1 MATSSHVHA
10 QPTSGSGNGT
20 ISVTVD
26 AHTGRLQRRG
36 TLTVST
42 TTGTKAT
49 ANCTITQEAAAQ
61 VINLTSPAAE
71 GTKVEI
77 VASASD
83 RTVTVKGTANC
94 AKLVWNILSKE
105 AVIAPP
111 AASTVAA
118 KINTTNGTGGT
129 NISNNTP
136 ISGDPGANSLYTF
149 WMKYD
154 LTSYKPGMDTT
165 LEFEVSNGDSIKK
178 SFQIIVK
185 ASAGTIS
192 LNPATLTF
200 PASGGSAQTVTV
212 TSNDKWTVS

>member
-1 MATSSHVHA
+1 MATSSHVHV
-10 QPTSGSGNGT
+10 QPTSGSGKGT

-26 AHTGRLQRRG
+26 AHTGRLQRSG

-61 VINLTSPAAE
+61 VINLTSPAE
-71 GTKVEI
+71 GTDVEI
-77 VASASD
+77 AASASN
-83 RTVTVKGTANC
+83 RIVTIKGTANC
-94 AKLVWNILSKE
+94 TSLAWNILSNG

-111 AASTVAA
+111 AASTVTAR
-118 KINTTNGTGGT
+118 INTTDGTGGIS
-129 NISNNTP
+129 ISNNIS
-136 ISGDPGANSLYTF
+136 ISGDPGAKSLYTF

-154 LTSYKPGMDTT
+154 LTNYKPGIDTA
-165 LEFEVSNGDSIKK
+165 LEFEVSNGGSIKK

-192 LNPATLTF
+192 LNPTTLTF

-212 TSNDKWTVS
+212 TSNDRWTVS

>member
-26 AHTGRLQRRG
+26 AHTGRLQRSG

-61 VINLTSPAAE
+61 VINLASPAE
-71 GTKVEI
+71 KTDVEI
-77 VASASD
+77 TASASD
-83 RTVTVKGTANC
+83 RTVTVKGTSNC
-94 AKLVWNILSKE
+94 AKLSWNILSKG

-118 KINTTNGTGGT
+118 KINTTDGTGGVNINN
-129 NISNNTP
+129 NIS

-149 WMKYD
+149 WMRYD
-154 LTSYKPGMDTT
+154 LTNYKPGIDTA
-165 LEFEVSNGDSIKK
+165 LEFEVSNGASIKK

-192 LNPATLTF
+192 LNPTTLTF

-212 TSNDKWTVS
+212 TSNDRWTVS

>member
-10 QPTSGSGNGT
+10 QPTSGAGNGT

-26 AHTGRLQRRG
+26 NHTGRLQRKG
-36 TLTVST
+36 TLIVST
-42 TTGTKAT
+42 TTGTVAT
-49 ANCTITQEAAAQ
+49 ANCAITQEAAAQ
-61 VINLTSPAAE
+61 VINLTSPSE
-71 GTKVEI
+71 KTSVEI
-77 VASASD
+77 TASASN
-83 RTVTVKGTANC
+83 RTVTVKGTSNC
-94 AKLVWNILSKE
+94 SSLTWKILSEK

-118 KINTTNGTGGT
+118 KVNTTDGIGGID
-129 NISNNTP
+129 ISNSRP
-136 ISGDPGANSLYTF
+136 ITGDPGATALYTF

-165 LEFEVSNGDSIKK
+165 LEFEVSNGGSIKK

-192 LNPATLTF
+192 LNPTTLTF
-200 PASGGSAQTVTV
+200 PASGGGAQTVTV
-212 TSNDKWTVS
+212 TSNDRWRVS

>member
-1 MATSSHVHA
+1 MATSSHVHV

-26 AHTGRLQRRG
+26 AHTGRLQRSG

-61 VINLTSPAAE
+61 VINLTSPAE
-71 GTKVEI
+71 GTDVEI
-77 VASASD
+77 AASASN
-83 RTVTVKGTANC
+83 RIVTIKGTANC
-94 AKLVWNILSKE
+94 TSLAWNILSNG

-111 AASTVAA
+111 AASTVTAR
-118 KINTTNGTGGT
+118 INTTDGTGGIS
-129 NISNNTP
+129 ISNNIS
-136 ISGDPGANSLYTF
+136 ISGDPGAKSLYTF

-154 LTSYKPGMDTT
+154 LTNYKPGIDTA
-165 LEFEVSNGDSIKK
+165 LEFEVSNGGSIKK

-192 LNPATLTF
+192 LNPTTLTF

-212 TSNDKWTVS
+212 TSNDRWTVS

>member
-10 QPTSGSGNGT
+10 KPTSGSGNNT
-20 ISVTVD
+20 ILVTVD
-26 AHTGRLQRRG
+26 AHTGRLQRNG
-36 TLTVST
+36 ILTVST

-49 ANCTITQEAAAQ
+49 ANCTIIQEAAAQ
-61 VINLTSPAAE
+61 VINLTSPA
-71 GTKVEI
+71 GKDNVEI
-77 VASASD
+77 AASASD
-83 RTVTVKGTANC
+83 RIVIVKGTANC
-94 AKLVWNILSKE
+94 TCLAWSILSNG

-111 AASTVAA
+111 TASTVTAR
-118 KINTTNGTGGT
+118 INTTDGTGGT
-129 NISNNTP
+129 SINNNTP
-136 ISGDPGANSLYTF
+136 ISGDPGAESLYTF

-165 LEFEVSNGDSIKK
+165 LEFVVSNGDSIKK

-192 LNPATLTF
+192 LNPLTLTF
-200 PASGGSAQTVTV
+200 PPSGGSTRTVTV

>member
-1 MATSSHVHA
+1 MATSPHVHA

-26 AHTGRLQRRG
+26 AHTGRLPRSG

-49 ANCTITQEAAAQ
+49 ADCTIIQEAAAQ
-61 VINLTSPAAE
+61 VINLTSPAE
-71 GTKVEI
+71 GTDVEI
-77 VASASD
+77 TASASD
-83 RTVTVKGTANC
+83 RTVTVKGTSNC
-94 AKLVWNILSKE
+94 TALSWNILSKG

-118 KINTTNGTGGT
+118 KINTTDGIGGVSI
-129 NISNNTP
+129 NNSILISE
-136 ISGDPGANSLYTF
+136 DPGANSLYTF

-154 LTSYKPGMDTT
+154 LTNYKPGIDTA
-165 LEFEVSNGDSIKK
+165 LEFEVSNGGSIKK

-192 LNPATLTF
+192 LNPTTLTF
-200 PASGGSAQTVTV
+200 PASGGSAHTVTV
-212 TSNDKWTVS
+212 TSNDRWTVS

>member
-20 ISVTVD
+20 ISVTVN
-26 AHTGRLQRRG
+26 AHTGRLQRSG

-61 VINLTSPAAE
+61 VINLTSPAE
-71 GTKVEI
+71 GTDVEI
-77 VASASD
+77 KASASD
-83 RTVTVKGTANC
+83 RTVTVKGTSNC
-94 AKLVWNILSKE
+94 ANLAWNILSE
-105 AVIAPP
+105 GAVIAPP

-118 KINTTNGTGGT
+118 KINTTDGAGGV
-129 NISNNTP
+129 NINNNIP

-154 LTSYKPGMDTT
+154 LTNYKPGIDTA
-165 LEFEVSNGDSIKK
+165 LEFEISNGGSIKK

-192 LNPATLTF
+192 LNPTTLTF

-212 TSNDKWTVS
+212 TSNDRWTVS

>member
-10 QPTSGSGNGT
+10 QPTSGSGSGT
-20 ISVTVD
+20 ISVTVGN
-26 AHTGRLQRRG
+26 HTGRLQRSG

-42 TTGTKAT
+42 TTGTVAT

-61 VINLTSPAAE
+61 VINLTSPSE
-71 GTKVEI
+71 GTGVEI
-77 VASASD
+77 GASASD
-83 RTVTVKGTANC
+83 RTVTVRGTSNCKGLTW
-94 AKLVWNILSKE
+94 KILSGG

-111 AASTVAA
+111 GASTVIA
-118 KINTTNGTGGT
+118 KVNPTGGT
-129 NISNNTP
+129 GEIAISNSTP
-136 ISGDPGANSLYTF
+136 ITGDPGATALYTF

-154 LTSYKPGMDTT
+154 LTSYKPGIDTT

-178 SFQIIVK
+178 SFQIKVK

-192 LNPATLTF
+192 LSPTTLTF

-212 TSNDKWTVS
+212 TSNDRWTVS

>member
-1 MATSSHVHA
+1 MATSSHVHV

-26 AHTGRLQRRG
+26 AHTGRLQRSG

-61 VINLTSPAAE
+61 VINLTSPAE
-71 GTKVEI
+71 GTDVEI
-77 VASASD
+77 AASASN
-83 RTVTVKGTANC
+83 RIVTIKGTANC
-94 AKLVWNILSKE
+94 TSLAWNILSNG

-111 AASTVAA
+111 AASTVTAR
-118 KINTTNGTGGT
+118 INTTDGTGGIS
-129 NISNNTP
+129 ISNNIS

-154 LTSYKPGMDTT
+154 LTNYKPGIDTA
-165 LEFEVSNGDSIKK
+165 LEFEVSNGGSIKK

-192 LNPATLTF
+192 LNPTTLTF

-212 TSNDKWTVS
+212 TSNDRWTVS

>member
-26 AHTGRLQRRG
+26 AHTGRVQRSG

-61 VINLTSPAAE
+61 VINLISPAE
-71 GTKVEI
+71 GTDVEI
-77 VASASD
+77 AASASD
-83 RTVTVKGTANC
+83 RTVTIKGTANC
-94 AKLVWNILSKE
+94 AGLTWNILSKG

-111 AASTVAA
+111 AASTVTAR
-118 KINTTNGTGGT
+118 INTIDGTGGT
-129 NISNNTP
+129 AISNNTP
-136 ISGDPGANSLYTF
+136 ITGDPGATALYTF

-154 LTSYKPGMDTT
+154 LTSYKPGMDTA
-165 LEFEVSNGDSIKK
+165 LEFEVSNGGSIKK

-192 LNPATLTF
+192 LNPTSLTF

-212 TSNDKWTVS
+212 TSNDRWTVS

>member
-26 AHTGRLQRRG
+26 AHTGRLQRSG

-42 TTGTKAT
+42 TTGNKAT
-49 ANCTITQEAAAQ
+49 ANCTITQKAAAQ
-61 VINLTSPAAE
+61 VINLNSPAE
-71 GTKVEI
+71 ETGVEI
-77 VASASD
+77 AASASD
-83 RTVTVKGTANC
+83 RTVIVKGTANC
-94 AKLVWNILSKE
+94 ASLTWNILSKG

-111 AASTVAA
+111 AASTVIA
-118 KINTTNGTGGT
+118 KINTTDGTKEISISNGTS
-129 NISNNTP
+129 IP
-136 ISGDPGANSLYTF
+136 GDPGANSLYTF

-154 LTSYKPGMDTT
+154 LTSYKPGIDTT
-165 LEFEVSNGDSIKK
+165 LEFEVSNGSSIKK

-192 LNPATLTF
+192 LNPTTLTF
-200 PASGGSAQTVTV
+200 PASGGSAQTVIV
-212 TSNDKWTVS
+212 TSNDRWIVS

>member
-26 AHTGRLQRRG
+26 AHTGRLQRSG

-49 ANCTITQEAAAQ
+49 ANCTITQKAAAQ
-61 VINLTSPAAE
+61 VINLTSPAE
-71 GTKVEI
+71 ETDVEI
-77 VASASD
+77 TASASD
-83 RTVTVKGTANC
+83 RTVTVKGTSNC
-94 AKLVWNILSKE
+94 TKLSWNILSKG

-118 KINTTNGTGGT
+118 EINTSDGTRGVSINN
-129 NISNNTP
+129 NIP
-136 ISGDPGANSLYTF
+136 IPGDPGANSLYTF

-154 LTSYKPGMDTT
+154 LTNYKPGIDTT

-192 LNPATLTF
+192 LNPTTLTF

-212 TSNDKWTVS
+212 TSNDRWTVS

>member
-1 MATSSHVHA
+1 MATSPHVHA

-61 VINLTSPAAE
+61 VINLTSPAE
-71 GTKVEI
+71 GTDVEI
-77 VASASD
+77 TASASD
-83 RTVTVKGTANC
+83 RTVTVKGTSNC
-94 AKLVWNILSKE
+94 TNLSWNILSKG

-118 KINTTNGTGGT
+118 KINTTDGTGGV
-129 NISNNTP
+129 NINNNIP
-136 ISGDPGANSLYTF
+136 ISGDPGANSLYIF

-154 LTSYKPGMDTT
+154 LTNYKPGIDTA
-165 LEFEVSNGDSIKK
+165 LEFEVSNGGSIKK

-192 LNPATLTF
+192 LNPTTLTF

-212 TSNDKWTVS
+212 TSNDRWTVS

>member
-26 AHTGRLQRRG
+26 AHTGRLQRSG

-61 VINLTSPAAE
+61 VINLTSPAE
-71 GTKVEI
+71 KTDVEI
-77 VASASD
+77 TASASD
-83 RTVTVKGTANC
+83 RTVTVKGTSNC
-94 AKLVWNILSKE
+94 TKLSWKILSDG
-105 AVIAPP
+105 AVIVPP

-118 KINTTNGTGGT
+118 KINTTDGTGGA
-129 NISNNTP
+129 NINNDIP
-136 ISGDPGANSLYTF
+136 ISGDPGANSLYAF

-154 LTSYKPGMDTT
+154 LTNYKPGMDTT
-165 LEFEVSNGDSIKK
+165 LVFEVSNGSSIKK

-192 LNPATLTF
+192 LNPTTLTF

-212 TSNDKWTVS
+212 TSNDRWTVS

>member
-1 MATSSHVHA
+1 MATSPHVHA

-26 AHTGRLQRRG
+26 AHTGRVQRSG

-49 ANCTITQEAAAQ
+49 ANCTIIQEAAAQ
-61 VINLTSPAAE
+61 VINLTSPAE

-77 VASASD
+77 AASASD
-83 RTVTVKGTANC
+83 RTVTIKGTANC
-94 AKLVWNILSKE
+94 TGLAWNILSEK

-111 AASTVAA
+111 AASTVTAR
-118 KINTTNGTGGT
+118 INTTDGTGGIS
-129 NISNNTP
+129 ISNNTSIP
-136 ISGDPGANSLYTF
+136 GDPGANSLYTF

-154 LTSYKPGMDTT
+154 LTSYKPGIDTA
-165 LEFEVSNGDSIKK
+165 LEFEVSNGGSIKK
-178 SFQIIVK
+178 TFQIMVK

-192 LNPATLTF
+192 LNPTTLTF
-200 PASGGSAQTVTV
+200 PASGGSAQAVTV
-212 TSNDKWTVS
+212 TSNDRWTVS

>member
-1 MATSSHVHA
+1 MATSPHVHA

-26 AHTGRLQRRG
+26 AHTGRLQRSG

-61 VINLTSPAAE
+61 VINLTSPAE
-71 GTKVEI
+71 GTDVEI
-77 VASASD
+77 TASASD
-83 RTVTVKGTANC
+83 RTVTVKGTSNC
-94 AKLVWNILSKE
+94 TGLSWNILSE
-105 AVIAPP
+105 GAVIAPP

-118 KINTTNGTGGT
+118 KINTTDGTEGVSINN
-129 NISNNTP
+129 NIP

-154 LTSYKPGMDTT
+154 LTNYKPGIDTA
-165 LEFEVSNGDSIKK
+165 LEFEVSNGGSIKK

-192 LNPATLTF
+192 LNPTTLTF

-212 TSNDKWTVS
+212 TSNDRWTVS